1 MLIQEQIIKDAS
13 ILIEKKN
20 YRKAKDILLNFVNN
34 IKNVKID
41 IKIFFTLYLASDALK
56 EEKDSKKYLEIC
68 MKINDKNHIIHNNL
82 ANIYLKEGN
91 FPKAEKFYLK
101 SLAIKSD
108 YLLGIINT
116 AIFYQKI
123 GKFDESKKFYLKA
136 TELSPERISI
146 YFNISRIDKNF
157 INEDK
162 IDYLKKIMK
171 NKNIDLT
178 EMSYGFFILAEQER
192 KKKSYVKEIEYLT
205 KAHKCMFEDK
215 INKNKHTLNYWQNII
230 PLKYDKF
237 NFVNENNKS
246 VLKDYK
252 PIFIIGLPR
261 SGSTVVE
268 AILSSGATKIKTLG
282 ESSIINGTVVTI
294 HNEFKNNENTKIDL
308 DILNNKIFQIMN
320 DRNLLNEKNQ
330 IFIDKSLEN
339 FFYIDIILKIYPNAK
354 FVNSFRNIEDNIFA
368 IFQQSLKKLSWTQS
382 LDDILKYIDTYLKV
396 IEFYNKKYPKK
407 IFPLDLSKL
416 TTKPEEI
423 SKQLYDFCNLKWNHS
438 VLDFYNRKDLL
449 ISTASNVQ
457 VRNRIKKYDYDRY
470 KPYKYLLK
478 NFVNK
483 YSWLN
488 NN

>member
-1 MLIQEQIIKDAS
+1 MLIQEQIIKSAS

-41 IKIFFTLYLASDALK
+41 IKIFFTLYLTSEALK
-56 EEKDSKKYLEIC
+56 EEKDSKKYLEKC

-91 FPKAEKFYLK
+91 FLKAEKFYLK

-116 AIFYQKI
+116 AIFYEKI

-157 INEDK
+157 IDDNK

-171 NKNIDLT
+171 NKNIELT
-178 EMSYGFFILAEQER
+178 EMGYGFFILAEQER
-192 KKKSYVKEIEYLT
+192 KKKSYVKEIEYLN

-215 INKNKHTLNYWQNII
+215 MSKNKHTLNYWQNII

-237 NFVNENNKS
+237 DFVNENNKS
-246 VLKDYK
+246 ALTDYN

-261 SGSTVVE
+261 SGSTIIE
-268 AILSSGATKIKTLG
+268 AILSSGAVKIKTLG
-282 ESSIINGTVVTI
+282 ESSIINGTVVTT

-320 DRNLLNEKNQ
+320 DRNLLNEKNK

-339 FFYIDIILKIYPNAK
+339 FFL
-354 FVNSFRNIEDNIFA
+354 
-368 IFQQSLKKLSWTQS
+368 
-382 LDDILKYIDTYLKV
+382 
-396 IEFYNKKYPKK
+396 
-407 IFPLDLSKL
+407 
-416 TTKPEEI
+416 
-423 SKQLYDFCNLKWNHS
+423 
-438 VLDFYNRKDLL
+438 
-449 ISTASNVQ
+449 
-457 VRNRIKKYDYDRY
+457 
-470 KPYKYLLK
+470 
-478 NFVNK
+478 
-483 YSWLN
+483 
-488 NN
+488 